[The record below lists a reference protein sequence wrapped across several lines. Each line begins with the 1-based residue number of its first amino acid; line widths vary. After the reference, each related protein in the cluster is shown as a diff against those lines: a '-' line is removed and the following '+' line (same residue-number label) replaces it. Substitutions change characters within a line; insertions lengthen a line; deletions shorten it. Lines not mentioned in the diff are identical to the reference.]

1 MSHIAH
7 LVCMSSESSRP
18 LWSYRLVLSVFCIVL
33 TGLGYIQPW
42 WGHSWKWLFH
52 PPRGWHCWHVVYN
65 HTEATVVAGF
75 HRWLT
80 LSNSNLPQEH
90 CWSINHSPR
99 IVIIFNESNII
110 LTTDSKQATDQ
121 WKEFWSTLTP
131 FCDFTGR
138 KWVYAMEEASE
149 HPCWRFQKQQEKSAV
164 SRVLFIPGSALPL
177 TRLATWFK

>member
-52 PPRGWHCWHVVYN
+52 PPRGWHVVYN

-131 FCDFTGR
+131 FAISRAENGSTPWKR
-138 KWVYAMEEASE
+138 HRST
-149 HPCWRFQKQQEKSAV
+149 PAV
-164 SRVLFIPGSALPL
+164 KVPKTAGNICGQ
-177 TRLATWFK
+177 